1 MPHKCAV
8 SCRRNS
14 RAPDAAEFLQTH
26 SDCLVPLAKQ
36 AEAYAVI
43 KLREVP
49 MRMQFAFALVA
60 AIAAASFAGPGRAAD
75 TAQQANMKS
84 CAANWNG
91 MSAVAKSKTT
101 YKDFMSTCLKAPA
114 STAAATPAAMTSK
127 PAAATTAA
135 MTAKPAAKESGSAK
149 CKDGKTVTYT
159 HRSGTCSGHGGVAT
173 WM

>member
-1 MPHKCAV
+1 
-8 SCRRNS
+8 
-14 RAPDAAEFLQTH
+14 
-26 SDCLVPLAKQ
+26 
-36 AEAYAVI
+36 
-43 KLREVP
+43 
-49 MRMQFAFALVA
+49 MRTQFALALVT
-60 AIAAASFAGPGRAAD
+60 AIAASIFAAPGHAAG

-91 MSAVAKSKTT
+91 MAAAAKSKTT
-101 YKDFMSTCLKAPA
+101 YKDYMATCLKAPA
-114 STAAATPAAMTSK
+114 STASATPAAMTAK

-135 MTAKPAAKESGSAK
+135 MTTKPAMKAESGSAK